1 LSFLPVF
8 ITIFNLVSL
17 LAITW
22 LIRGQRHKPK
32 EYWQV
37 KFKEEFREA
46 KAKVLDRL
54 LSRKITCFIFIAIG
68 ILLPISAFTIFF
80 KDLTKLKL
88 TSTVFQQLLLI
99 YLNLSLIAILSL
111 QIARYFLFRIAK
123 FKELIEEDL
132 VDT

>member
-1 LSFLPVF
+1 MSFLPAF
-8 ITIFNLVSL
+8 ITIFNLISL
-17 LAITW
+17 LAITL

-32 EYWQV
+32 EYWQA
-37 KFKEEFREA
+37 KFKEEFKEA

-68 ILLPISAFTIFF
+68 ILLPISTFTIFF

-88 TSTVFQQLLLI
+88 TPTVFKQLLLI
-99 YLNLSLIAILSL
+99 YLNLILIAILSF

-123 FKELIEEDL
+123 FKELIEEGL
-132 VDT
+132 ADT